1 VTTQLRR
8 ILTALAM
15 LAGLLALSPATA
27 ALASNPGKTVTFH
40 DRVDTFTDVVPCTTI
55 PVTVTT
61 VSNGVEHF
69 QVTTMPDGSVRAQ
82 GTFTQTGTFQAVRLD
97 GSGITYSGHFTAWD
111 GFTATNPVF
120 GPDGEIV
127 SADTFV
133 DTSTFNIHG
142 TGSDGSVIS
151 EHVNS
156 HIGMNP
162 VGHTSEFFK
171 DSCAA

>member
-1 VTTQLRR
+1 
-8 ILTALAM
+8 M
-15 LAGLLALSPATA
+15 
-27 ALASNPGKTVTFH
+27 
-40 DRVDTFTDVVPCTTI
+40 
-55 PVTVTT
+55 TVTT

-69 QVTTMPDGSVRAQ
+69 QVNTMPDGSVRAQ

-97 GSGITYSGHFTAWD
+97 GSGVTYSGHFTAWD
-111 GFTATNPVF
+111 GFTAVNPVF

-151 EHVNS
+151 EHANS

>member
-82 GTFTQTGTFQAVRLD
+82 GTFTQTVSIHGYREL
-97 GSGITYSGHFTAWD
+97 
-111 GFTATNPVF
+111 
-120 GPDGEIV
+120 E
-127 SADTFV
+127 SAD
-133 DTSTFNIHG
+133 G
-142 TGSDGSVIS
+142 GQWR
-151 EHVNS
+151 
-156 HIGMNP
+156 
-162 VGHTSEFFK
+162 
-171 DSCAA
+171 